1 MISSGKLALVTGGTR
16 GIGLASGVE
25 LLRQGHTVVLT
36 GRSGSVDGDIPSQ
49 FKNRAHVMRLDMEQT
64 EAFEPFVR
72 KLASELGAID
82 ILVNNAGVSLKNG
95 EGRSNG
101 VQDSTAEEFNETMR
115 INALAPMLLTQA
127 ALPAMREKR
136 WGRIVN
142 VASLAGRSKSAVS
155 GPAYMM
161 SKAAL
166 LAWTRA
172 VAQEM
177 APFGVT
183 CNSIAPGRVL
193 TKMAMQGGEDVNTR
207 IAQAIPVGR
216 IGQPEEIA
224 YAVAMLC
231 TDAAAFTTGACLDIN
246 GGVFMN

>member
-1 MISSGKLALVTGGTR
+1 MVTGGTR
-16 GIGLASGVE
+16 GIGLASGIE
-25 LLRQGHTVVLT
+25 LLRQGNTVVLT
-36 GRSGSVDGDIPSQ
+36 GRSGSVDGEIPAQ
-49 FKNRAHVMRLDMEQT
+49 FKSRVHVMQLDMEQT
-64 EAFEPFVR
+64 DTFEPFVR
-72 KLASELGAID
+72 KLAADLGAID
-82 ILVNNAGVSLKNG
+82 ILVNNAGVSLKNAQG
-95 EGRSNG
+95 HSHG
-101 VQDSTAEEFNETMR
+101 VLSSTAEEFDETMR
-115 INALAPMLLTQA
+115 INALAPMLLTQQV
-127 ALPAMREKR
+127 LPGMREKR

-172 VAQEM
+172 VALEM
-177 APFGVT
+177 APCGIT

-193 TKMAMQGGEDVNTR
+193 TKMAMQGGDEVNAR
-207 IAQAIPVGR
+207 IAQAIPAGR
-216 IGQPEEIA
+216 IGQPEEVA

>member
-16 GIGLASGVE
+16 GIGLASGIE
-25 LLRQGHTVVLT
+25 LLRQGNTVVLT
-36 GRSGSVDGDIPSQ
+36 SRSGSVDGEIPAQ
-49 FKNRAHVMRLDMEQT
+49 FKSRVHVMQLDMDQT
-64 EAFEPFVR
+64 DTFEPFVR
-72 KLASELGAID
+72 KLAADLGAID
-82 ILVNNAGVSLKNG
+82 ILVNNAGVSLKNAQG
-95 EGRSNG
+95 HSNG
-101 VQDSTAEEFNETMR
+101 VLNSSAEEFNETMR
-115 INALAPMLLTQA
+115 INALAPMLLTQQV
-127 ALPAMREKR
+127 LPGMREKR

-172 VAQEM
+172 VALEM
-177 APFGVT
+177 APCGIT

-193 TKMAMQGGEDVNTR
+193 TKMAMQGGDEVNAR
-207 IAQAIPVGR
+207 IAQAIPTGR
-216 IGQPEEIA
+216 IGQPEEVA

>member
-1 MISSGKLALVTGGTR
+1 MNPSGKLALVTGGTR
-16 GIGLASGVE
+16 GIGLASGIE

-36 GRSGSVDGDIPSQ
+36 GRSG
-49 FKNRAHVMRLDMEQT
+49 RAHGAIPAQFENRVHVMQLDMEQPDT
-64 EAFEPFVR
+64 FEPFVR
-72 KLASELGAID
+72 GLTSDLGDVD
-82 ILVNNAGVSLKNG
+82 ILVNNAGVSLKNAHG
-95 EGRSNG
+95 QSNG
-101 VQDSTAEEFNETMR
+101 VLTSTRAEFDETMR
-115 INALAPMLLTQA
+115 VNALAPMLLTQLV
-127 ALPAMREKR
+127 LPRMQERR

-142 VASLAGRSKSAVS
+142 IASLAGRSKTAVS

-172 VAQEM
+172 VALEM
-177 APFGVT
+177 APFGIT

-193 TKMAMQGGEDVNTR
+193 TKMAMQGGDEVNARLAAT
-207 IAQAIPVGR
+207 IPIGR
-216 IGQPEEIA
+216 LGQPEEVA

-231 TDAAAFTTGACLDIN
+231 AHEAAFTTGACLDIN

>member
-16 GIGLASGVE
+16 GIGLASGIE
-25 LLRQGHTVVLT
+25 LLRQGNTVVLT
-36 GRSGSVDGDIPSQ
+36 GRSGSVDGEIPAQ
-49 FKNRAHVMRLDMEQT
+49 FKSRVHVMQLDMEQT
-64 EAFEPFVR
+64 DTFEPFVR
-72 KLASELGAID
+72 KLAADLGAID
-82 ILVNNAGVSLKNG
+82 ILVNNAGVSLKNAQG
-95 EGRSNG
+95 HSHG
-101 VQDSTAEEFNETMR
+101 VLSSTAEEFDETMR
-115 INALAPMLLTQA
+115 INALAPMLLTQQV
-127 ALPAMREKR
+127 LPGMREKR

-172 VAQEM
+172 VALEM
-177 APFGVT
+177 APCGIT

-193 TKMAMQGGEDVNTR
+193 TKMAMQGGDEVNAR
-207 IAQAIPVGR
+207 IAQAIPAGR
-216 IGQPEEIA
+216 IGQPEEVA

>member
-1 MISSGKLALVTGGTR
+1 MISSGKLALITGGTR
-16 GIGLASGVE
+16 GIGLASGIE
-25 LLRQGHTVVLT
+25 LLRQGNTVVLT
-36 GRSGSVDGDIPSQ
+36 GRSGSVHGDIPVQ
-49 FKNRAHVMRLDMEQT
+49 FKDHVHVMRLDMDQT
-64 EAFEPFVR
+64 DAFEPFVR
-72 KLASELGAID
+72 KLTADLGAID

-95 EGRSNG
+95 QGHSNG
-101 VQDSTAEEFNETMR
+101 VLSSTSGEFNETMR
-115 INALAPMLLTQA
+115 INALAPMLLTQLV
-127 ALPAMREKR
+127 LPGMQERR

-142 VASLAGRSKSAVS
+142 IASLAGRSRSAVS

-172 VAQEM
+172 VALEM
-177 APFGVT
+177 APCGIT

-193 TKMAMQGGEDVNTR
+193 TKMAMQGGDEVNAR
-207 IAQAIPVGR
+207 IAQAIPIGR
-216 IGQPEEIA
+216 IGQPEEVA